1 LELRRSNP
9 RCGDLVALGDVAGR
23 HGDFVIA
30 DLVLLLAVP
39 AHLIAL
45 AAVVPLAVRHSV
57 LHGARRCPHP
67 GEGAR

>member
-1 LELRRSNP
+1 MATLWHF
-9 RCGDLVALGDVAGR
+9 GDAAGR

-39 AHLIAL
+39 ACLIAL
-45 AAVVPLAVRHSV
+45 AAVALLGLRRSALPGIRPH
-57 LHGARRCPHP
+57 RCPRQ

>member
-1 LELRRSNP
+1 VATLWHF
-9 RCGDLVALGDVAGR
+9 GDAAGR

-30 DLVLLLAVP
+30 DLALLLAVP
-39 AHLIAL
+39 ACLIAL
-45 AAVVPLAVRHSV
+45 AAVALLAVRHSV